1 MRYEGTIYRPPGE
14 WKSWLLQVTIGC
26 SHNACTFCGMYKDKR
41 YRVRPLAEIFEDI
54 ALAKAAFGDVRRVFL
69 CDGDAVAMDT
79 AGLLAVLHRLY
90 ETFPSLERV
99 NAYAGPVSTLA
110 KTGEELRALRKAGLA
125 RLYLGVESGSD
136 TVLKAVCKGVDAA
149 GMLEAGRRLVS
160 AGFDVWVMVLIGL
173 AGPGTASRAHALDT
187 AAMINAMG
195 PRHLSALTYIPE
207 RGTVLGRAVERGE
220 FQLLT
225 AREALEETRLL
236 LEHLEVNPLH
246 FTSDHASNYLLLKGT
261 LNQDK
266 AAMLAEIDKAERG
279 LTKLRPESWR
289 GV

>member
-1 MRYEGTIYRPPGE
+1 M
-14 WKSWLLQVTIGC
+14 
-26 SHNACTFCGMYKDKR
+26 
-41 YRVRPLAEIFEDI
+41 
-54 ALAKAAFGDVRRVFL
+54 
-69 CDGDAVAMDT
+69 
-79 AGLLAVLHRLY
+79 
-90 ETFPSLERV
+90 
-99 NAYAGPVSTLA
+99 
-110 KTGEELRALRKAGLA
+110 
-125 RLYLGVESGSD
+125 
-136 TVLKAVCKGVDAA
+136 DAA

-173 AGPGTASRAHALDT
+173 AGPGAASRAHALDT

-246 FTSDHASNYLLLKGT
+246 FTSDHASNYLPLKGGLPEDRGRLLT
-261 LNQDK
+261 LIDQ
-266 AAMLAEIDKAERG
+266 ALAGERG
-279 LTKLRPESWR
+279 VRAEQWR
-289 GV
+289 GL